1 MDRYTMAWQI
11 SLVTNYSDEY
21 LLTLSIED
29 LKRLYQEKVEKND

>member
-1 MDRYTMAWQI
+1 MAWQI

-29 LKRLYQEKVEKND
+29 LEKLYQEKVENND